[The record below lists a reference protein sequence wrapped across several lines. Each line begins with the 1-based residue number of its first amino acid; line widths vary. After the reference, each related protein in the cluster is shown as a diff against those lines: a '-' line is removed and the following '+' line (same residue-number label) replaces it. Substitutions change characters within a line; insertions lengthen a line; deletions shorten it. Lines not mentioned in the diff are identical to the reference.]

1 MIGEL
6 PKYVTIGKRKYK
18 IRYQVKACLDIL
30 IAFND
35 PDLRDEEK
43 IQVALTIFYPDIGRI
58 NMHYIQEAYEKMVWF
73 LNMGGRITEDNA
85 RNIRLYDWQQD
96 EQMIFSAV
104 NKVAGYET
112 REKKDLHFWT
122 FISYFYEIGDGTFS
136 YVVRIRDKQNRHEK
150 LDDGEKRFLKENK
163 NMVKLETRKS
173 EKEKN
178 IIDKINKLLD

>member
-1 MIGEL
+1 M
-6 PKYVTIGKRKYK
+6 
-18 IRYQVKACLDIL
+18 
-30 IAFND
+30 
-35 PDLRDEEK
+35 
-43 IQVALTIFYPDIGRI
+43 TIFYPDIGRI
-58 NMHYIQEAYEKMVWF
+58 NMHYVQEAYEKMVWF
-73 LNMGGRITEDNA
+73 LNMGGRITEENA

-96 EQMIFSAV
+96 EHMIFSAV